1 VGFFRSLLDAGCSTE
16 PSARRYGSSGDVQGV
31 TPFRI
36 SIPEADL
43 EDLRARLDRA
53 RWFDE
58 DAPLIGWEGGP
69 DGAYMRRLAEHW
81 RERYD
86 WRAHEAALN
95 TLPHFRAQIDGYQVH
110 FLHVRAR
117 RRDAIPLLITHGWPG
132 SFVEFLELVSL
143 LREDGRF
150 DLVVPSIPGFG
161 FSSRPGATATRDVAR
176 LWLRLMT
183 RLEYERFALQGGDLG
198 AGISSWIARFA
209 PDRVIGLH
217 LNFLPGSFRPWL
229 GEGSRP
235 LSAGEERLRRYVA
248 EWSERDGAYSHMQ
261 RTTPRTPAYA
271 LNDSPIGLAAWI
283 VEKFY
288 LWSDR
293 DDDDEAPFTL
303 DDLLTNISL
312 YWFTRS
318 IGSSVAIYRDSAP
331 HPLALAHGERIE
343 PPLAF
348 AAFPREITVPPPE
361 WIARGFN
368 LQRYTTMPRGGHFAA
383 LEAPRELAGDIR
395 AFFIPAG

>member
-1 VGFFRSLLDAGCSTE
+1 
-16 PSARRYGSSGDVQGV
+16 VQDV

-36 SIPEADL
+36 SVPEADL

-53 RWFDE
+53 RWFDRN
-58 DAPLIGWEGGP
+58 ASIIGWDGGP
-69 DGAYMRRLAEHW
+69 DGDYMRRLAEHW

-95 TLPHFRAQIDGYQVH
+95 ELPHFLAEIDGYRVH
-110 FLHVRAR
+110 FLHLRAR
-117 RRDAIPLLITHGWPG
+117 RRDAIPLVITHGWPG
-132 SFVEFLELVSL
+132 SFVEFLELLRL

-150 DLVVPSIPGFG
+150 DLVAPSIPGFG
-161 FSSRPGATATRDVAR
+161 FSSRPGTTATRDVAR
-176 LWLRLMT
+176 LWLGLMT
-183 RLEYERFALQGGDLG
+183 RLGYERFALQGGDLG

-209 PDRVIGLH
+209 PERVIGLH

-235 LSAGEERLRRYVA
+235 LSSDEERLMRHVA

-283 VEKFY
+283 VEKFHV
-288 LWSDR
+288 WSDR
-293 DDDDEAPFTL
+293 DDDDEPPFAL

-318 IGSSVAIYRDSAP
+318 IGSSMAIYRDSAP
-331 HPLALAHGERIE
+331 HPLAFVRGERLE

-348 AAFPREITVPPPE
+348 AAFPREISVPPPE

-368 LQRYTTMPRGGHFAA
+368 LERYTMMPRGGHFAA